1 MTPTN
6 DFPHP
11 HRRGGG
17 PAHAILGIAL
27 AAVLLAACT
36 TSGSGALPSADGT
49 APAASPVTTA
59 SPTASTEPTPDP
71 TAESTSGPTAEPTGE
86 ATASPSPQTG
96 TIDPRADGLD
106 VTFGEFAITL
116 EASAVRPG
124 PVTFVVHNAG
134 QLTHGF
140 EMRIERSGTNSG
152 SGSGGDRDKIETRTF
167 HSGETLRVEADLE
180 PGVYEIECFVSDHD
194 DRGMRT
200 LLEVRDD
207 APLVAVEPGGAEAG
221 TTRIV
226 QFAFVAADIDVPVG
240 TRMTWVNDDPAPH
253 TVTADDGA
261 FDSGQLDSGATWSV
275 VLDTPGTFAYHCDIH
290 PTMVG
295 TVRVH

>member
-6 DFPHP
+6 DIHHP
-11 HRRGGG
+11 HRSGAG
-17 PAHAILGIAL
+17 PVHAILGIAL

-36 TSGSGALPSADGT
+36 TSGSGAPPSAQSS
-49 APAASPVTTA
+49 APAATPVTTA
-59 SPTASTEPTPDP
+59 SPTASAEPTPDP
-71 TAESTSGPTAEPTGE
+71 TAEPTAESTADP
-86 ATASPSPQTG
+86 TASPSPSAG
-96 TIDPRADGLD
+96 TVDPRGDGLD

-140 EMRIERSGTNSG
+140 EMRIERSG

-167 HSGETLRVEADLE
+167 RSGETLRVEADLE

-194 DRGMRT
+194 DRGMRA

-207 APLVAVEPGGAEAG
+207 APLVAADPGGADVG